1 MHDHGVDQIP
11 EGNEGFD
18 GARVGLKR
26 RDQLFDFGP
35 VDVAK
40 ARVGEWQDIVTATI
54 ADQAMVCADTEV
66 LVEVNARITEASA
79 PNAVKSILSD
89 LDAKPVTVSN
99 WAALESATTIGSM
112 GDKSRDLGRRRQRP
126 QFGGRSWGHLGGT
139 ARGGPRRSAT
149 SRFTSGSPPLSI
161 VEGEQY

>member
-11 EGNEGFD
+11 EGNAGFD
-18 GARVGLKR
+18 GARVGPKR

-99 WAALESATTIGSM
+99 WAALESATTIRSM

-126 QFGGRSWGHLGGT
+126 QFGGRSWGHLEGT
-139 ARGGPRRSAT
+139 ARGRPTTFGYQPIHI
-149 SRFTSGSPPLSI
+149 RFAAP
-161 VEGEQY
+161 VDC